1 MVRWIINKN
10 SRKKDISC
18 KKIEKWPKCIKSAQS
33 THSGKCKLKQP
44 THMLQWL
51 KEKRVPLTS
60 VGDDMEYPILTYVAG
75 RMWNSTD
82 ILQNFLLVTCEVK
95 YIQLYKPEISLLG
108 IHPKEMKTYFY
119 KRL

>member
-1 MVRWIINKN
+1 MSRYGSNLSAHQCMNGQRRCEILFNLTHNK
-10 SRKKDISC
+10 
-18 KKIEKWPKCIKSAQS
+18 
-33 THSGKCKLKQP
+33 KCKLKQP

-82 ILQNFLLVTCEVK
+82 ILQNFLLVTCEVQ

>member
-1 MVRWIINKN
+1 MTKVHQKCSKYSFRKMQIKATHPHAIVAK
-10 SRKKDISC
+10 RKK
-18 KKIEKWPKCIKSAQS
+18 KF
-33 THSGKCKLKQP
+33 
-44 THMLQWL
+44 
-51 KEKRVPLTS
+51 PLTS
-60 VGDDMEYPILTYVAG
+60 VGDDMEYTILSYVTG
-75 RMWNSTD
+75 RIRNGTA

>member
-1 MVRWIINKN
+1 MIWDTQY
-10 SRKKDISC
+10 S
-18 KKIEKWPKCIKSAQS
+18 
-33 THSGKCKLKQP
+33 
-44 THMLQWL
+44 HMLQV
-51 KEKRVPLTS
+51 ECEIVT
-60 VGDDMEYPILTYVAG
+60 A
-75 RMWNSTD
+75 